1 MGTWLLVVL
10 STEVFFLSLT
20 PAQVTISLISFFGND
35 FIGVQ
40 PQALQEVRRARNPP
54 VLVRDHNNSLLPHRP
69 RDKIRGVCHPFTVI
83 LGLEL
88 VMVS

>member
-20 PAQVTISLISFFGND
+20 PAKVTLSLISFFGND

-40 PQALQEVRRARNPP
+40 PQALQEAAARGIPP
-54 VLVRDHNNSLLPHRP
+54 VLLHDHNNSLLRHCP
-69 RDKIRGVCHPFTVI
+69 RDKIHGVCHPFTVI